1 MDATEYL
8 ERYKKIDA
16 VIANKLDQH
25 RRWVQIAEGLGGAS
39 TGERVQSSRK
49 LDQIPNAIVNYIYIE
64 QEIAA
69 LRREQEGII
78 NMLER
83 LPREE
88 YQALYILFIKDGD
101 YTLKDVVYKLR
112 CSYET
117 AKRRKN
123 AGLERLQSLL
133 DGLRA

>member
-16 VIANKLDQH
+16 VIMNKLDQH
-25 RRWVQIAEGLGGAS
+25 RRWVQIAEGLGGVS

-69 LRREQEGII
+69 LKCEQDAII
-78 NMLER
+78 ATLER
-83 LPREE
+83 LPHLE
-88 YQALYILFIKDGD
+88 YKTLYILFIEDGEH
-101 YTLKDVVYKLR
+101 TLKDVAYQIKK
-112 CSYET
+112 SYET
-117 AKRRKN
+117 AKRYKHT
-123 AGLERLQSLL
+123 GLEKIEKMTQN
-133 DGLRA
+133 DPK

>member
-39 TGERVQSSRK
+39 TGERVQASRK
-49 LDQIPNAIVNYIYIE
+49 LDQIPNAIVNYIYLE

-69 LRREQEGII
+69 LKRQQEEIIKTLEQ
-78 NMLER
+78 
-83 LPREE
+83 LPFTE
-88 YQALYILFIKDGD
+88 YETLYMLYIGD
-101 YTLKDVVYKLR
+101 STLKEVAWYFKR
-112 CSYET
+112 SYET
-117 AKRRKN
+117 AKRYRQS
-123 AGLERLQSLL
+123 GLERLQEMI
-133 DGLRA
+133 DRG

>member
-1 MDATEYL
+1 MMDATEYL

-16 VIANKLDQH
+16 VIMNKLEQH

-39 TGERVQSSRK
+39 TGERVQASRK

-69 LRREQEGII
+69 LKREQEGII
-78 NMLER
+78 KTLER

-88 YQALYILFIKDGD
+88 YETLYILYIKDGD
-101 YTLKDVVYKLR
+101 NGLKDVAYHFRK
-112 CSYET
+112 SYET
-117 AKRRKN
+117 AKRYKQM
-123 AGLERLQSLL
+123 GLEKIERIIQK
-133 DGLRA
+133 

>member
-1 MDATEYL
+1 MMDATEYL

-39 TGERVQSSRK
+39 TGERVQASRK

-69 LRREQEGII
+69 LKQEQEGII
-78 NMLER
+78 KMLER
-83 LPREE
+83 LPFTE
-88 YQALYILFIKDGD
+88 YETLYMIYIGD
-101 YTLKDVVYKLR
+101 STLKEVAWYFKR
-112 CSYET
+112 SYET
-117 AKRRKN
+117 AKRYKQN
-123 AGLERLQSLL
+123 GLERLQSLL
-133 DGLRA
+133 DGLGA

>member
-1 MDATEYL
+1 MMDATEYL

-16 VIANKLDQH
+16 VIMNKLDQH

-39 TGERVQSSRK
+39 TGERVQASRK

-69 LRREQEGII
+69 LKREQEGII
-78 NMLER
+78 KTLER

-88 YQALYILFIKDGD
+88 YETLYILYIKDGD
-101 YTLKDVVYKLR
+101 NSLKDVAYHLR
-112 CSYET
+112 KSYET
-117 AKRRKN
+117 AKRYKQM
-123 AGLERLQSLL
+123 GIEKIEKIIQK
-133 DGLRA
+133 